1 MHYHNLLQ
9 FYNLLNLLLVNEL
22 KINHIGTTRPRVSIF
37 TNRGAWALTV
47 VVNGIVGILVGLV
60 HSQRLYSK
68 FDLRACRF
76 ALEST

>member
-37 TNRGAWALTV
+37 TNRGGGHL
-47 VVNGIVGILVGLV
+47 
-60 HSQRLYSK
+60 Q
-68 FDLRACRF
+68 
-76 ALEST
+76 